1 MLKHKAELEE
11 MEKVLNTKQEA
22 MQQEQRTNTITT
34 DENQRLWES

>member
-11 MEKVLNTKQEA
+11 LENVLNSKQEA

-34 DENQRLWES
+34 DENQRSGEG